1 MPQWEGSIL
10 QSRRLKPKDNV
21 REEGVPNS
29 YLPLRS
35 PRPATNSNHKLN
47 LANHS
52 QNQILI
58 DKSQNKH
65 SSTLKNKKFKP
76 PRIPFSSKPF
86 YKQMKPH
93 ITQHKKVRYMHLESE
108 TSKKELPKDDY
119 LGMPRTYPT
128 SSSDAPTTDA
138 GKDKGPKE
146 KTPLR
151 LNQIFSPDDWQA

>member
-1 MPQWEGSIL
+1 
-10 QSRRLKPKDNV
+10 
-21 REEGVPNS
+21 
-29 YLPLRS
+29 
-35 PRPATNSNHKLN
+35 
-47 LANHS
+47 
-52 QNQILI
+52 
-58 DKSQNKH
+58 
-65 SSTLKNKKFKP
+65 
-76 PRIPFSSKPF
+76 
-86 YKQMKPH
+86 
-93 ITQHKKVRYMHLESE
+93 MHLESE